1 MVAQWGLYFLSPSLG
16 LHAHRSSHS
25 RSSMPCSLPGSSYL
39 TICQSQRLRSRH
51 DCTVLSSAA
60 LLAVLGPG
68 TAARTIVS
76 CWVWPPFP
84 PSWTWEP
91 RAWSPWSQSLMTFHC
106 PQNLTQRLHS
116 WLPHWQM
123 PHCSQFHC

>member
-1 MVAQWGLYFLSPSLG
+1 MAQWGLYFLSPFLD
-16 LHAHRSSHS
+16 LHACRSSHS
-25 RSSMPCSLPGSSYL
+25 RSSTPHSLPGSSCL
-39 TICQSQRLRSRH
+39 AICQSGHLRSGH

-68 TAARTIVS
+68 TAARTIVP

-84 PSWTWEP
+84 PSWAWEL
-91 RAWSPWSQSLMTFHC
+91 RVWSPWSQSLMNFCC
-106 PQNLTQRLHS
+106 PWNPTQRLHS
-116 WLPHWQM
+116 WPPCWQE